1 MQPTLVQWTILH
13 FTAFMYGFN
22 KTGIVGCGVIC
33 TPLMLLSFTA
43 GQTMGILLPLLVIAD
58 IVTVIIMR
66 HSVRWMHI
74 LKAMPWALTGI
85 IAGWLIARYAVSGGG
100 GGDPV
105 LRKIIAA
112 SLVCLM
118 LFGFYLRFN
127 PSLVRGKSAEG
138 DAADSPAERPTK
150 TWFACFMG
158 IMGGVTTMLAN
169 NGGPA
174 WVVYLMTLGL
184 SVKEFIGTAAWLFFI
199 QNVTKIPFGVSL
211 GFINRDAISLIPYLL
226 PALGFGLAVGVVTV
240 KRLSKNVFDN
250 VTQFLA
256 LAGSLYLLF
265 T

>member
-1 MQPTLVQWTILH
+1 MQPTLVQWIVLNI
-13 FTAFMYGFN
+13 TAFMYGFN
-22 KTGIVGCGVIC
+22 KTGIVGSGVIC
-33 TPLMLLSFTA
+33 TPLMLLYFTA
-43 GQTMGILLPLLVIAD
+43 GQTMGILLPLLVVAD

-66 HSVRWMHI
+66 HSVRWLHI

-85 IAGWLIARYAVSGGG
+85 VAGWLIARHAVSDAG
-100 GGDPV
+100 GGDAL
-105 LRKIIAA
+105 LRKIIAG

-127 PSLVRGKSAEG
+127 PSLVRGQPASAG
-138 DAADSPAERPTK
+138 SDRPAK

-158 IMGGVTTMLAN
+158 VMGGITTMLAN

-199 QNVTKIPFGVSL
+199 QNVTKIPFGISL

-226 PALGFGLAVGVVTV
+226 PALGIGLAVGVITV
-240 KRLSKNVFDN
+240 KRLSKSFFDN